1 MKAKLKLHIKGGNF
15 MKIISENPL
24 LLDEIYNDLNRKDIQ
39 SQKATKKIE
48 GAMGDVTTYI
58 ALVALS
64 VQSIDTLI
72 NYLSYRQSQKKNYL
86 HFKYKDGI
94 EVKLE
99 NLSQDELNDKK
110 EKLREDIKNDTL
122 EFIYIG

>member
-1 MKAKLKLHIKGGNF
+1 
-15 MKIISENPL
+15 MKIISQNPQ
-24 LLDEIYNDLNRKDIQ
+24 LLDEIYNDLNKKNIQ

-58 ALVALS
+58 SLASLG
-64 VQSIDTLI
+64 IDTIGILLT
-72 NYLSYRQSQKKNYL
+72 YLSFRQSQKNNFL

-99 NLSQDELNDKK
+99 NLSQDELNVKK
-110 EKLREDIKNDTL
+110 EMLREDIKNDKL